1 MPVNSR
7 RNSPISLICQLC
19 CIKGDFSLNFM
30 SQSERDV
37 MKQVDAE
44 ILNATPEFL
53 KLVQK
58 YELENQL
65 TGDTI
70 YDIYT
75 TILKKQRDKNKII
88 PKTK

>member
-1 MPVNSR
+1 
-7 RNSPISLICQLC
+7 
-19 CIKGDFSLNFM
+19 
-30 SQSERDV
+30 

-53 KLVQK
+53 KMVQK
-58 YELENQL
+58 YDLENQL
-65 TGDTI
+65 TGSTI

-75 TILKKQRDKNKII
+75 TILKKQRDENKII

>member
-1 MPVNSR
+1 MLVNSR

-44 ILNATPEFL
+44 ILNATPELL
-53 KLVQK
+53 KIIQK
-58 YELENQL
+58 YDLENQL

-75 TILKKQRDKNKII
+75 TILKKQRDENKII

>member
-1 MPVNSR
+1 MHCNSR
-7 RNSPISLICQLC
+7 INSPISLIYQLS

-44 ILNATPEFL
+44 ILNATPELL
-53 KLVQK
+53 KIIQK
-58 YELENQL
+58 YDLENQL

-75 TILKKQRDKNKII
+75 TILKKQRDEKKII

>member
-1 MPVNSR
+1 
-7 RNSPISLICQLC
+7 
-19 CIKGDFSLNFM
+19 M

-37 MKQVDAE
+37 MKQVDSE

-53 KLVQK
+53 KILQK
-58 YELENQL
+58 YDLENQL
-65 TGDTI
+65 SGDTI

-75 TILKKQRDKNKII
+75 TILKKQREKNKVI

>member
-1 MPVNSR
+1 
-7 RNSPISLICQLC
+7 
-19 CIKGDFSLNFM
+19 M
-30 SQSERDV
+30 SQSELDV

-44 ILNATPEFL
+44 ILNATPELL
-53 KLVQK
+53 KIIQK
-58 YELENQL
+58 YDLENQL

-75 TILKKQRDKNKII
+75 TILKKQRDEKKII

>member
-1 MPVNSR
+1 MLCNSR
-7 RNSPISLICQLC
+7 INSPISLIYQLS

-30 SQSERDV
+30 SQAERDV

-53 KLVQK
+53 KMVQK
-58 YELENQL
+58 YDLENQL
-65 TGDTI
+65 TGNTI

>member
-1 MPVNSR
+1 MFCNSGTK
-7 RNSPISLICQLC
+7 SPISLIYQLS

-58 YELENQL
+58 YDLENQL
-65 TGDTI
+65 TGSTI

-75 TILKKQRDKNKII
+75 TILKKQRDEKKII

>member
-1 MPVNSR
+1 
-7 RNSPISLICQLC
+7 
-19 CIKGDFSLNFM
+19 M
-30 SQSERDV
+30 SQLERDV
-37 MKQVDAE
+37 MKQVDSE

-53 KLVQK
+53 KILQK
-58 YELENQL
+58 YDLENQL

-75 TILKKQRDKNKII
+75 TILKKQRYTKKII

>member
-1 MPVNSR
+1 
-7 RNSPISLICQLC
+7 
-19 CIKGDFSLNFM
+19 M

-53 KLVQK
+53 KIVQK
-58 YELENQL
+58 YDLENQL
-65 TGDTI
+65 SGDTI
-70 YDIYT
+70 YDFYT
-75 TILKKQRDKNKII
+75 TILKKQRDQKKIV

>member
-1 MPVNSR
+1 MYYISR
-7 RNSPISLICQLC
+7 INSPISLIYQLS

-37 MKQVDAE
+37 MKQVDSE

-53 KLVQK
+53 KILQK
-58 YELENQL
+58 YDLENQL

-75 TILKKQRDKNKII
+75 TILKKQRDAKKII

>member
-58 YELENQL
+58 YDLKNQL

>member
-1 MPVNSR
+1 MLFNSSI
-7 RNSPISLICQLC
+7 NSPISLIYQLS
-19 CIKGDFSLNFM
+19 CIKGNFSSNFM

-53 KLVQK
+53 KILQK
-58 YELENQL
+58 YDLENQL
-65 TGDTI
+65 SGDTI

-75 TILKKQRDKNKII
+75 TILKKQRDEKRIT

>member
-1 MPVNSR
+1 
-7 RNSPISLICQLC
+7 
-19 CIKGDFSLNFM
+19 M

-44 ILNATPEFL
+44 ILNASPEFL
-53 KLVQK
+53 KMVQK
-58 YELENQL
+58 YDFENQL
-65 TGDTI
+65 TGNTI

-75 TILKKQRDKNKII
+75 TILKKQRDQKKII

>member
-58 YELENQL
+58 YDLENQL

>member
-1 MPVNSR
+1 MYYISR
-7 RNSPISLICQLC
+7 INSPISLIYQLS

-53 KLVQK
+53 KIVQK
-58 YELENQL
+58 YDLENQL
-65 TGDTI
+65 SGDTI

-75 TILKKQRDKNKII
+75 TILKKQRDQKKIV

>member
-1 MPVNSR
+1 
-7 RNSPISLICQLC
+7 
-19 CIKGDFSLNFM
+19 M
-30 SQSERDV
+30 SQTEREL

-44 ILNATPEFL
+44 ILNASPEFL

-58 YELENQL
+58 FDLENQL

-70 YDIYT
+70 YDNYS
-75 TILKKQRDKNKII
+75 TILKKQRDQKKVI

>member
-1 MPVNSR
+1 MICNSR
-7 RNSPISLICQLC
+7 INSPISLIYQLS

-44 ILNATPEFL
+44 ILNATPELL
-53 KLVQK
+53 KIIQK
-58 YELENQL
+58 YDLENQL

-75 TILKKQRDKNKII
+75 TILKKQRDEKKII